1 MSYCSQCELVHGEE
15 HRFCQ
20 RCGQI
25 LKRAPSSSRACAR
38 CGALTYPGQ
47 KFCLECGLPLRAMPA
62 DREEP
67 AVQRRPPV
75 FYPRS
80 SEPRPSRGQRRPGL
94 AIFLVALMVI
104 GAAAFYGWRYLI
116 KSPATPS
123 YPVVSSPQEDM
134 RREVERVAERIR
146 SAHLSKDINKW
157 LNCYSQGY
165 PDLGRLENQILELWK
180 NYDIKEVSYRISD
193 VARQGDRQ
201 ASAVLVWNIQ
211 VYDHRTHDYMLLRPS
226 YKITLEKAGDGWKIR
241 ESREEGVS

>member
-1 MSYCSQCELVHGEE
+1 M
-15 HRFCQ
+15 
-20 RCGQI
+20 
-25 LKRAPSSSRACAR
+25 
-38 CGALTYPGQ
+38 
-47 KFCLECGLPLRAMPA
+47 
-62 DREEP
+62 
-67 AVQRRPPV
+67 
-75 FYPRS
+75 
-80 SEPRPSRGQRRPGL
+80 
-94 AIFLVALMVI
+94 VALIVI

-116 KSPATPS
+116 KSPATSS

-146 SAHLSKDINKW
+146 AAHLSKDINKW
-157 LNCYSQGY
+157 LNCYSPGY

-201 ASAVLVWNIQ
+201 ASAILVWNIQ